1 MAGLCR
7 VLDIIF
13 ILAHSNL
20 RCGGEWPLGLGV
32 QDTYWD
38 ECWVGVVICLDLG
51 W

>member
-13 ILAHSNL
+13 ILTHRNL

-32 QDTYWD
+32 RDTYWD
-38 ECWVGVVICLDLG
+38 KYRVGVVTCLDLG